1 MARIRT
7 IKPEMAQNE
16 DLAECSCWAQLLA
29 VRILNHSDD
38 EGYFKANPALVQ
50 SNCFPLIDDES
61 LSIRRILDELSS
73 AGYIELFTGADSKK
87 YGFVVT
93 FSKHQRVDRL
103 RLSTIKELR
112 TIDDESTNPR
122 RILDSGREGNGREWK
137 GMDLE
142 ELPLKDGN
150 EWTPDEKFLDEMV
163 KAYPKKNIDS
173 EFQSMRA
180 WLISNPAEQ
189 KPKAGIKKFVN
200 GWLKR
205 ADDSTSED
213 EYLRGAI

>member
-137 GMDLE
+137 GRE
-142 ELPLKDGN
+142 RKGTE
-150 EWTPDEKFLDEMV
+150 
-163 KAYPKKNIDS
+163 
-173 EFQSMRA
+173 
-180 WLISNPAEQ
+180 
-189 KPKAGIKKFVN
+189 GIEVSLCPVIYMKTNF
-200 GWLKR
+200 
-205 ADDSTSED
+205 TF
-213 EYLRGAI
+213 